1 MVLPSCVHVKRKCRA
16 ACREET
22 DEKKKKR
29 GNIGGKKMDLSTCMW
44 TKGRGE
50 GWTGVH
56 FSFHFCKP
64 YWISGNELMAIVT
77 VTKSPGTNKLPPKI
91 LLAVLG
97 ICWLRWHSSF
107 SFFFFFPT
115 GLMNNWLRV
124 PEQIKS
130 LGVLSDQAWGF
141 GQNPCSDPVNWAA
154 NGGTLISP
162 WTKNESHY
170 DTLFKCGHYIDG

>member
-1 MVLPSCVHVKRKCRA
+1 MLG
-16 ACREET
+16 RER
-22 DEKKKKR
+22 EKKKREYRRK
-29 GNIGGKKMDLSTCMW
+29 KKMDLGTCMR
-44 TKGRGE
+44 TKGRWE
-50 GWTGVH
+50 GWTSMH

-107 SFFFFFPT
+107 FFFQGLKS

-130 LGVLSDQAWGF
+130 LGVFSDQARGF
-141 GQNPCSDPVNWAA
+141 WSEPCSDPVNWATD
-154 NGGTLISP
+154 GETLISP
-162 WTKNESHY
+162 RTQNMSHY
-170 DTLFKCGHYIDG
+170 DTLFKRGHYIDGWK